1 VSSVRVF
8 FALFLACLLVGAA
21 EVRAEDAF
29 ATVVL
34 VTEQDDRGRW
44 RAVATSTRA
53 LRERAGEVAALA
65 PGMELAL
72 GDVVQTDLARAELRL
87 STGERLDLAEGTRL
101 TLQSERGVLQ
111 ELGELYLRLR
121 TGFTVE
127 YGTVDTVVEGTRF
140 VVAGAGEAVRVRV
153 DEGRVRVANP
163 DGAVAVRAGQAV
175 VMPLEGALPTPPQRA
190 RPSASE
196 LSRSFARGR
205 PVASLGAQ
213 AVSELLIDVGRGP
226 ADAADLRGSGG
237 LRVSGALWTGPVLRL
252 GVATTLSGAGRGGTR
267 LPQELFAAV
276 ELGPVSLG
284 GGPVAIWEQRRLPC
298 GARLRDLHV
307 GGGGFARARLP
318 LGRRLRL
325 TGDLRLGVAD
335 TLWTGV
341 GLGAEVWL

>member
-1 VSSVRVF
+1 ML
-8 FALFLACLLVGAA
+8 ALLLVCLLLPSGAA
-21 EVRAEDAF
+21 RAEDAF

-44 RAVATSTRA
+44 HAVSPSTRA
-53 LRERAGEVAALA
+53 LRERAGEVAPLVR
-65 PGMELAL
+65 GMGLEL
-72 GDVVQTDLARAELRL
+72 GDVIQTDLARVELRL
-87 STGERLDLAEGTRL
+87 QTGERLDLAEGTRL
-101 TLQSERGVLQ
+101 TLQGERTVIQ

-121 TGFTVE
+121 DGFTVE

-140 VVAGAGEAVRVRV
+140 AVAGAGESVRVRV

-163 DGAVAVRAGQAV
+163 DGAVSVGAGEVV
-175 VMPLEGALPTPPQRA
+175 VMPQGGPVPAPPQRA
-190 RPSASE
+190 RPSAAE
-196 LSRSFARGR
+196 LSRSFSRAR
-205 PVASLGAQ
+205 PVATLGVQ
-213 AVSELLIDVGRGP
+213 GVSELLIDVGRGP
-226 ADAADLRGSGG
+226 EDAAVVRGSGG

-252 GVATTLSGAGRGGTR
+252 GMATTLSGAGQRGMR
-267 LPQELFAAV
+267 LPQEVFAAV